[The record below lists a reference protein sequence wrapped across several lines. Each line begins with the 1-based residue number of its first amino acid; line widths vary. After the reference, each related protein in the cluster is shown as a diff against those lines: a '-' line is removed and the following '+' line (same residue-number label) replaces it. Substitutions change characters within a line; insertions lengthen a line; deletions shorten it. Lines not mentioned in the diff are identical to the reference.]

1 MQYLPPAPA
10 SFPPKREDFT
20 SRYVRRYKVNT
31 FRCTSSTSSLGCC
44 IWHFAAVLIKMEG
57 GNGEK
62 KCEKT
67 ALPGGHLINSLVF
80 LTTNTFSFRELVK
93 NSLFGRRKST
103 SFFLSFFFLDLVCG
117 VHGISI
123 KSLALSCNQ
132 PSEFLSSKCVCN
144 VFSVSAFELP
154 TFGRAPVI
162 LLMSRS
168 RQKGF
173 PCYIVLALFSDTF
186 DVGAIVVISQLK
198 VWNYSVNDGTN

>member
-1 MQYLPPAPA
+1 M
-10 SFPPKREDFT
+10 
-20 SRYVRRYKVNT
+20 
-31 FRCTSSTSSLGCC
+31 
-44 IWHFAAVLIKMEG
+44 
-57 GNGEK
+57 
-62 KCEKT
+62 
-67 ALPGGHLINSLVF
+67 
-80 LTTNTFSFRELVK
+80 
-93 NSLFGRRKST
+93 
-103 SFFLSFFFLDLVCG
+103 CG

-198 VWNYSVNDGTN
+198 V